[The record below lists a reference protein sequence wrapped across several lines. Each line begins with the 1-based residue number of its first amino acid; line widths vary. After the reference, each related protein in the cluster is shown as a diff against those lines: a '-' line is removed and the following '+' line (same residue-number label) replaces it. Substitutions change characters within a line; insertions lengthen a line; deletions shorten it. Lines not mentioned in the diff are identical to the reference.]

1 MRKRYTHI
9 IIALLFFSIKC
20 WAQLDIGMQNSQ
32 PVVPSWENYELMQYG
47 KIGASMYT
55 GTVNYSIPIYTYKD
69 KDFEIP
75 ISIDY
80 ATNGLRVNHSSGILG
95 HGWSLYTPGV
105 ITRKVRGFPDE
116 KTVII
121 DNYLMGEDEFLGYSN
136 LIPGWEYQ
144 YGIQYRADNKK
155 AYTYKKRP
163 GGNHTYNYDAES
175 DIYTFNFFG
184 YTGSFQ
190 RRTNNHVSDGQV
202 FRIIEATSKSR
213 GLKITIP
220 STDVQSY
227 IYITDSDGYQY
238 VFEKCEFYEM
248 VVTPHANGTAEIP
261 TSWVLTSVTSPNN
274 RSVHFVYDWF
284 PHVTSMQLNGV
295 QRNYH
300 PRQNYYYAVSTDF
313 LLFQDDNVALMDSSR
328 TGIAKLVRIEFDDST
343 NVTFNYDIGKREWRY
358 RYPNTSTP
366 AVCDNTRL
374 TDIEVRRGAEIIK
387 TCHLSYVSNVEA
399 ASHSSNCATFLNKVD
414 ISGEG
419 SYTFDYN
426 GQDDSYPF
434 LGTPKCDHWGF
445 YNNKGFPLYAD
456 SLFECI
462 EYGDDV
468 THDPYAER
476 VLGNRK
482 DPSFTHSLRGTLR
495 KITYPTGGFS
505 LLDYEPH
512 TYSREVARDI
522 TTSGNPDV
530 PMAVAFYQ
538 PELMCCDTTLE
549 AGGVRIRRIINHL
562 ADGVPEDT
570 TSYTYKYEADTT
582 MSSGILINT
591 PRYGVKYNDVSGH
604 KFVTYFNLANFMYDY
619 DRTHIEYSDVTVSNS
634 GKGHQRYHYS
644 TSEDYVDVDETGGN
658 GVRINLI
665 TIGNTQSYPFNVCYE
680 TDPIVEQLLTPIP
693 SRQYMRGKLVRE
705 EQFDDNGQ
713 LKYEVLNTYSITD
726 EGMDTVFRICGE
738 IAKELYCSR
747 HNIELVSTT
756 TTEYNNNTAV
766 SKTEQYEY
774 NRIGLPTVV
783 KTSTSLGDTV
793 VTRNTYVV
801 DTVASTPSLNDQTI
815 IDMADKH
822 LLGKLLSSQTH
833 RVSGTAEKLL
843 SAARLTYYKPDPNK
857 TKLFCPSTKQ
867 EWVSGDNWKTVE
879 QYQFDAM
886 GNLVEIV
893 DESALA
899 NSYLWSY
906 GSRHMVST
914 LQNATKSQTETALAS
929 VGLHSVDSLARMTN
943 LTSADFGKVKNL
955 GQQLLSSLQDAWRY
969 RPLVGMTE
977 SAPPNH
983 AGATYHY
990 DGYGRLTEI
999 RDDMGKVVGQQEY
1012 NIVSVLPMTSTMHRD
1027 SLRLNEGVVAASV
1040 TAQGGSGSY
1049 SYQWQLADSTG
1060 AVLQTGTGSQ
1070 MSQNLLPGNYT
1081 ITFTV
1086 ADLVSGE
1093 SATHTWLASVPVRFK
1108 NIRSPE
1114 PEVKGWTTVLADI
1127 TLGDAANLAFTVDY
1141 AAPVAPSIP
1150 NTFKVTIGNQT
1161 YNYSGTGLTGI
1172 QRWFAAGTTTVSIS
1186 MYNASQGDATL
1197 TLTSAGNLAIG
1208 SPDILTFEMGSD

>member
-80 ATNGLRVNHSSGILG
+80 ATNGFRVNHSSGILG

-105 ITRKVRGFPDE
+105 ITRQIRGIPDE
-116 KTVII
+116 HYFEVLVQGTIYSTTMYWGFKYLNPGKTYV
-121 DNYLMGEDEFLGYSN
+121 EDCILGTMDRHN
-136 LIPGWEYQ
+136 IG
-144 YGIQYRADNKK
+144 K
-155 AYTYKKRP
+155 
-163 GGNHTYNYDAES
+163 YDTNSLNTFQTQFYETEP
-175 DIYTFNFFG
+175 DVYTFNFMGFSG
-184 YTGSFQ
+184 KFE
-190 RRTNNHVSDGQV
+190 RRPNNIVGDDGQIFEV
-202 FRIIEATSKSR
+202 FDAEGASR
-213 GLKITIP
+213 GLKIEVDESGWI
-220 STDVQSY
+220 VL
-227 IYITDSDGYQY
+227 TDSKGYKYYFWKNEVQEIK
-238 VFEKCEFYEM
+238 EKPE
-248 VVTPHANGTAEIP
+248 
-261 TSWVLTSVTSPNN
+261 LTSSDYFVVSWILKSISAPNG
-274 RSVHFVYDWF
+274 RSVSFLYD
-284 PHVTSMQLNGV
+284 PHVNQYSKDYSYQ
-295 QRNYH
+295 
-300 PRQNYYYAVSTDF
+300 PRIGHYFMYCYPILDITASTNTVIDSTNHVNAR
-313 LLFQDDNVALMDSSR
+313 LVA
-328 TGIAKLVRIEFDDST
+328 INFDDS
-343 NVTFNYDIGKREWRY
+343 VKMEFNYSEGDYELRK
-358 RYPNTSTP
+358 NTWNHTARAS
-366 AVCDNTRL
+366 CDNKRL
-374 TDIEVRRGAEIIK
+374 ESINLLNGDRLLK
-387 TCHLSYVSNVEA
+387 SCKFSYVS
-399 ASHSSNCATFLNKVD
+399 SNPEHQGGNGNCVTFLKNVN

-419 SYTFDYN
+419 LYQFDYN
-426 GQDDSYPF
+426 NENGAYPY
-434 LGTPKCDHWGF
+434 LGTTSYDHWG
-445 YNNKGFPLYAD
+445 YSNGRGFPLSGYASYISQD
-456 SLFECI
+456 ANYDETVI
-462 EYGDDV
+462 
-468 THDPYAER
+468 
-476 VLGNRK
+476 GNVK
-482 DPSFTHSLRGTLR
+482 DPSFSCAKMGTLCR
-495 KITYPTGGFS
+495 ITYPSGGFTT
-505 LLDYEPH
+505 LEYEPH
-512 TYSREVARDI
+512 TYSK
-522 TTSGNPDV
+522 
-530 PMAVAFYQ
+530 AVVRNSSSMGPYTGVEGFE
-538 PELMCCDTTLE
+538 PELVTMDTVVQ
-549 AGGVRIRRIINHL
+549 AGGVRIHRIINHL
-562 ADGVPEDT
+562 DEDEESDT
-570 TSYTYKYEADTT
+570 TTFQYQQVEEP
-582 MSSGILINT
+582 MLSSGILINT
-591 PRYGVKYNDVSGH
+591 PRYGVEYYTAQRIKHVKY
-604 KFVTYFNLANFMYDY
+604 YNLANFIFDY
-619 DRTHIEYSDVTVSNS
+619 DRTHIEYSDVRVAKSGGGSSVYSYSSCAQYDNMDIDYSGLGEGNS
-634 GKGHQRYHYS
+634 IMIPTFGKTYQDHYAILQC
-644 TSEDYVDVDETGGN
+644 EVDWRV
-658 GVRINLI
+658 
-665 TIGNTQSYPFNVCYE
+665 TQ
-680 TDPIVEQLLTPIP
+680 ILTPIP
-693 SRQYMRGKLVRE
+693 SRQYMRGKLLSE
-705 EQFDDNGQ
+705 KHYTSGNLLINEIS
-713 LKYEVLNTYSITD
+713 NTYLFPSVSI
-726 EGMDTVFRICGE
+726 DTIFYNCGE
-738 IAKELYCSR
+738 LAKEIYYPR
-747 HNIELVSTT
+747 HNIELASTT

-783 KTSTSLGDTV
+783 KTSTSRGDTV

-815 IDMADKH
+815 IDMADKY
-822 LLGKLLSSQTH
+822 LLGMLLSSETH
-833 RVSGTAEKLL
+833 RVNGTTDRLL
-843 SAARLTYYKPDPNK
+843 SAARLTYYRPAQNKPE
-857 TKLFCPSTKQ
+857 LFCPSTKQ
-867 EWVSGDNWKTVE
+867 EWVSGNNWKTTG

-886 GNLVEIV
+886 GNLVEVV
-893 DESALA
+893 DEASLTS
-899 NSYLWSY
+899 SYLWSY

-914 LQNATKSQTETALAS
+914 LQNATKAQTETALAS
-929 VGLHSVDSLARMTN
+929 VGLHSVDSLARMTY
-943 LTSADFGKVKNL
+943 LTSSDFGKVKDL
-955 GQQLLSSLQDAWRY
+955 GQQLGSSLQSAWRY

-1012 NIVSVLPMTSTMHRD
+1012 NIVSVLPMISILHRD
-1027 SLRLNEGVVAASV
+1027 SLHLNDGVVAASV

-1081 ITFTV
+1081 VTFTV